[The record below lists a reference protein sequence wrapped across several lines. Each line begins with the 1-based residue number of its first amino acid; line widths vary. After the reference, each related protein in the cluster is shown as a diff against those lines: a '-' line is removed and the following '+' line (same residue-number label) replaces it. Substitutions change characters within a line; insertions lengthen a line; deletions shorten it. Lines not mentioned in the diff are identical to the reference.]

1 MQKIACPRFW
11 NRAEVLKFSL
21 TVENSRLRQQVSFM
35 GTVRRNTGKKKDVD
49 LLVTGGGS
57 EKFWEKLWL
66 DGV

>member
-1 MQKIACPRFW
+1 MGATCPRFW

-49 LLVTGGGS
+49 LLVTGGALRSPGRS
-57 EKFWEKLWL
+57 F
-66 DGV
+66 G